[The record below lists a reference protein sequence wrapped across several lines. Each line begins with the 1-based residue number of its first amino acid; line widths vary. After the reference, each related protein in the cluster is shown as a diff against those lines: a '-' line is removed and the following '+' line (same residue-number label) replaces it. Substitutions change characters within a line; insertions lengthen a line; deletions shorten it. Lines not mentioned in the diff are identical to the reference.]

1 MSCGPTAG
9 KPTSLSYSP
18 LSLIYNSLIK
28 LLQLMEFRTI
38 VIMIIAHFNFSIP
51 SFLSTPS
58 QFPTRQTQKFPS
70 CHCVATLPYVI
81 TRLVLRKNGEVGTDY
96 AAHDYDVLYDTI
108 QCTRQLGTKYR
119 YAPTRNKVLCDTV
132 QTNNTKE
139 LRKNTAYFG
148 PNTVYSCSKIQRTG
162 WRTSRVKRSSVMTPD
177 SDNALVVQH

>member
-108 QCTRQLGTKYR
+108 HVLDSLVQNTGMLLRVIRYSATQYKQTIQKNCEKIQHTSDPIQCTLAAKYNVLGG
-119 YAPTRNKVLCDTV
+119 
-132 QTNNTKE
+132 
-139 LRKNTAYFG
+139 G
-148 PNTVYSCSKIQRTG
+148 PQG
-162 WRTSRVKRSSVMTPD
+162 
-177 SDNALVVQH
+177 

>member
-1 MSCGPTAG
+1 MSPHYRTWLRGWCYARTAKG
-9 KPTSLSYSP
+9 
-18 LSLIYNSLIK
+18 
-28 LLQLMEFRTI
+28 
-38 VIMIIAHFNFSIP
+38 
-51 SFLSTPS
+51 TP
-58 QFPTRQTQKFPS
+58 
-70 CHCVATLPYVI
+70 
-81 TRLVLRKNGEVGTDY
+81 VGTDY

-139 LRKNTAYFG
+139 LRKNRAYFG

-177 SDNALVVQH
+177 SDNALVVQHWLNLISHVKSSRTTKQKLFLTTQFCFYFLYTKQKSFLNLRSWLIHPTQTSK